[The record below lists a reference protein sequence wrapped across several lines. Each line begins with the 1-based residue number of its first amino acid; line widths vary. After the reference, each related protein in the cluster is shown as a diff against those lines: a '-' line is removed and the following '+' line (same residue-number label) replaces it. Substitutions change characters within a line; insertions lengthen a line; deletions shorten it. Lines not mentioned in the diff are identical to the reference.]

1 MSSCNIVK
9 VHLQVSL
16 TYFDHK
22 KETVV
27 LVHESTRR
35 IKKMLLSHPEHSQT
49 PRNDMQILSARCF
62 AVVVVACEKFRSY
75 LFGRVDQITN
85 LLRWFTWRILQ
96 LSRRPKA
103 PENVAQNTRIWLH
116 CQVKTWHRNAFC
128 SPNFK
133 TKPSTKWRVIGPTQ
147 SSAIPWWEVQ
157 CTEARHL
164 V

>member
-103 PENVAQNTRIWLH
+103 SENVAQNTRIWLH
-116 CQVKTWHRNAFC
+116 CQVQTWHRNAFC
-128 SPNFK
+128 SPDQTLYQVK
-133 TKPSTKWRVIGPTQ
+133 SHWTYAK
-147 SSAIPWWEVQ
+147 
-157 CTEARHL
+157 
-164 V
+164 